1 MLLPRLP
8 LLDRILKA
16 GGKLY
21 RVQGAH
27 IHLRLMPGIW
37 YDAAH
42 CATSSEAERIAA
54 QLNAL

>member
-8 LLDRILKA
+8 LLDQILKA
-16 GGKLY
+16 PGTY
-21 RVQGAH
+21 RTEGAR
-27 IHLRLMPGIW
+27 IHRRLMPGVW

-42 CATSSEAERIAA
+42 CASPAEAERIAS

>member
-8 LLDRILKA
+8 LMDRLLKAPGTYRTEGVRIL
-16 GGKLY
+16 
-21 RVQGAH
+21 H
-27 IHLRLMPGIW
+27 RLMPGVW

-42 CATSSEAERIAA
+42 CSSAAEAERIAS

>member
-8 LLDRILKA
+8 LLDKILKA
-16 GGKLY
+16 
-21 RVQGAH
+21 
-27 IHLRLMPGIW
+27 PGIYRTEGARIQRRLFAGVW

-42 CATSSEAERIAA
+42 CATPAEAERIAA

>member
-8 LLDRILKA
+8 LLDKILKA
-16 GGKLY
+16 PGTY
-21 RVQGAH
+21 RTEGAH
-27 IHLRLMPGIW
+27 IQRRLFAGVW

-42 CATSSEAERIAA
+42 CASPAEAERIAS

>member
-8 LLDRILKA
+8 LLDKILKA
-16 GGKLY
+16 PGTY
-21 RVQGAH
+21 RTEGAH
-27 IHLRLMPGIW
+27 IQRRLFAGVW

-42 CATSSEAERIAA
+42 CATPAEAERIAA